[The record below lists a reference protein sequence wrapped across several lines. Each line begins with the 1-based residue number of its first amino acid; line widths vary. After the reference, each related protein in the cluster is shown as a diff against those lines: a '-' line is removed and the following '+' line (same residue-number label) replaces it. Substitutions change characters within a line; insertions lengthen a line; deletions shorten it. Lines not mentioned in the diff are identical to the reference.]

1 MTTLTGALAP
11 PNLKKLKSIVARPAS
26 PLRLLV
32 YLALAAL
39 VALAVVQVVA
49 IDRQGERTDARR
61 DAVAVA
67 QRSVTALT
75 TVSAKSLDDD
85 ISRMMKDAT
94 PGFRSQFEKQAKAFR
109 EGVQQGKVSSKGSVT
124 AAGVSSITE
133 RKAVVMVAAD
143 GTVSNAVSSG
153 PQQRSYRLR
162 VTLKRSGDHWLV
174 SGMEF
179 VA

>member
-1 MTTLTGALAP
+1 MTTLTEALAP
-11 PNLKKLKSIVARPAS
+11 PNLKKIVAVPRS
-26 PLRLLV
+26 PLRILA
-32 YLALAAL
+32 YLAL
-39 VALAVVQVVA
+39 VALVTTAVVQVIA
-49 IDRQGERTDARR
+49 IDRQGDRTDARR

-67 QRSVTALT
+67 RRSVTALT

-109 EGVQQGKVSSKGSVT
+109 EGVQQGKVASEGSVT
-124 AAGVSSITE
+124 AAGISSITD

-179 VA
+179 VS